1 MSGPFQT
8 KGLAYIEQGYAIVP
22 IPRGSK
28 GPTLDDWQ
36 TEYASTAERHTE
48 LVEDYGNCG
57 IGIIAKFNPAIDIDT
72 LDEAMSEHMI
82 EWVRDNIADAPLRYG
97 QAPKALMLFTCAT
110 PFRKITSAKYIRP
123 GGSKKGE
130 RVEILGNGQQFVAD
144 HIHPDTNKPYF
155 WQDDD
160 ASPLTVNAIDLH
172 MLTLDEALAVCR
184 EFERVA
190 ELRGWEKVSNATNA
204 QGDDEDTPTA
214 EDALGQLDLPE
225 ETEEEI
231 ARVKSALEAMD
242 PEVEDYSYEEWR
254 NVLFAL
260 KWTQWSC
267 AEELA
272 REWSERSDKYDAKN
286 FRTVWK
292 GAQKRQRGREHTL
305 ATVFH
310 MAKSRGWDASRKPT
324 EEDKTELLYT
334 LLSEADALSQIVR
347 PGRALKELLKKLA
360 TADLD
365 NLDEA
370 EVLKAIKASTKDSIA
385 DLKKAVGQFKKGG
398 DAISPTHAGYAK
410 SFLAKLEERS
420 DVDPVGVEGM
430 IFHYVKRK
438 GVWDGLQAPDAASV
452 KVADEFDG
460 MEHCERRSDYTAIA
474 NHAYS
479 IAAQENEDFF
489 NDAPVGLA
497 CQGRFYSV
505 NAEGEIEREP
515 IGPQHRQRVLSPVRP
530 IAGDKPLFEKF
541 LHSTFEGEG
550 EQDQI
555 DLLQEVIGATLVG
568 TMAKYEKV
576 VLFKGPGRA
585 GKGTLMKII
594 EAMMPPEWRSAISP
608 FKWDNEYYLAS
619 LAGKRLNLVGELT
632 DEIPIPAANF
642 KTVTGRDIL
651 QGRHP
656 AGRPFNF
663 RNQAAHIFNSNY
675 FVHTK
680 DHSDAFFSR
689 WILMEFRNSR
699 IGSNEI
705 ETDLAKRIIDGELS
719 QIMAWALQG
728 AKRLQARDRFLDNS
742 VQARMLAQWSR
753 RTSSLTEF
761 VLDPDFCI
769 LTRDKNDHV
778 LRSDF
783 YKSYAQWCKESN
795 RHPMGK
801 IKAFDEL
808 ESSTFRRL
816 DITVGTVIGKNFVV
830 RGMRLK
836 TSEWDHLSREDDQEL

>member
-1 MSGPFQT
+1 MSGPF
-8 KGLAYIEQGYAIVP
+8 KERGLTYIEQGYAIVP
-22 IPRGSK
+22 IPKGTK
-28 GPTLDDWQ
+28 GPALDDWQ
-36 TEYASTAERHTE
+36 TKYAATAERHAE
-48 LVEDYGNCG
+48 LVEDYPHAG

-72 LDEAMSEHMI
+72 LDEVMSQHMI
-82 EWVRDNIADAPLRYG
+82 DWVYENIAAAPLRYG
-97 QAPKALMLFTCAT
+97 QAPKALLLFTCEK

-130 RVEILGNGQQFVAD
+130 RVEILGDGQQFVSD
-144 HIHPDTNKPYF
+144 HIHPDTGKPYE
-155 WQDDD
+155 WADDE
-160 ASPLTVNAIDLH
+160 ATPLTVPSLDLH
-172 MLTLDEALAVCR
+172 MLTIEEAEACCR

-190 ELRGWEKVSNATNA
+190 ELRGWEKISNATNA
-204 QGDDEDTPTA
+204 QGGDDDTVDEA
-214 EDALGQLDLPE
+214 DALGQVDLPE
-225 ETEEEI
+225 ETEEEVE
-231 ARVKSALEAMD
+231 RVKSALAAMD

-254 NVLFAL
+254 NVLFGL
-260 KWTQWSC
+260 KWTQWTC
-267 AEELA
+267 AEDLA

-286 FRTVWK
+286 FRAVWR
-292 GAQKRQRGREHTL
+292 GAQKRTRGREHTL

-310 MAKSRGWDASRKPT
+310 MAKERGWDASRKPT

-334 LLSEADALSQIVR
+334 LLSEADALAQIVR
-347 PGRALKELLKKLA
+347 PGRALKELLKKVA
-360 TADLD
+360 TAELD
-365 NLDEA
+365 ALDEG
-370 EVLKAIKASTKDSIA
+370 EVFKAIKASTKDSIA
-385 DLKKAVGQFKKGG
+385 DLKKAVNHYKKGG
-398 DAISPTHAGYAK
+398 DATSPTHAGYAK
-410 SFLAKLEERS
+410 SFLSKLEERS
-420 DVDPVGVEGM
+420 DVEPVGVEGM

-505 NAEGEIEREP
+505 NADGEIEREP

-530 IAGDKPLFEKF
+530 IAGEMPLFDKF

-550 EQDQI
+550 EQEQI
-555 DLLQEVIGATLVG
+555 ELLQEVIGATLVG

-705 ETDLAKRIIDGELS
+705 ETDLAKRIIEGELP
-719 QIMAWALQG
+719 QIMAWALKG
-728 AKRLQARDRFLDNS
+728 AKRLQARDRFLENG

-761 VLDPDFCI
+761 VLDPDFCTV
-769 LTRDKNDHV
+769 TRDKNDFI

-783 YKSYAQWCKESN
+783 YKAYAQWCKESN

-816 DITVGTVIGKNFVV
+816 DIAIGTITGKQFVV
-830 RGMRLK
+830 RGMKLK
-836 TSEWDHLSREDDQEL
+836 KSDWDDLTREDDQEL